1 MSCPDLVFEF
11 EKSQFKD
18 IIGVKIAAIGFEY
31 AVRSKATGNV
41 FELIPTAKML
51 KMWPNALIDYLEDR
65 IVFQMPDGNAH
76 ASPGIQLSRNVDIV
90 GLPDGIIGNC
100 FFIQF
105 LSIHSNALDPN

>member
-1 MSCPDLVFEF
+1 MMSCPDLVLEF

-18 IIGVKIAAIGFEY
+18 IIGVKIAANGFEY

-41 FELIPTAKML
+41 FELIPSAKML

-90 GLPDGIIGNC
+90 GLPDEIIGNC
-100 FFIQF
+100 FFKF